1 MNYKTLLLCFFLFN
15 FSYASFQEVRIGKID
30 AYYKDKI
37 TKDELREI
45 LDEIEKT
52 LEIQLDM
59 DIFEYSNSGK
69 VIDILYVPASKLE
82 QRINK
87 KIEKLHIKRKR
98 IAKLRKNFSNKEDEI
113 DAFKK
118 EIEAKNSVLNQ
129 KVNQYNDYIKEQNKN
144 KAKTKKEYNAIQKEA
159 KSRQSRLNIAIK
171 KYKKDQQSF
180 RRLVLSYNNKG
191 FSYNNSIREF
201 MRLRKE
207 VETLSRSFRKIKGV
221 TIEEQEI
228 TLKTY
233 IKNGQRIKE
242 RSVNNIMNK
251 IEIYGFESREEL
263 KAILAH
269 EIGHLVGIPHINVK
283 GALMNPL
290 LQESQ
295 KYELHLTPED
305 ITNFNEYF

>member
-69 VIDILYVPASKLE
+69 VIDILYIPASKLE

>member
-1 MNYKTLLLCFFLFN
+1 MNYKTLLLYFFLFN

-30 AYYKDKI
+30 AYYEDKI
-37 TKDELREI
+37 TKDELRDI
-45 LDEIEKT
+45 LDEIEET
-52 LEIQLDM
+52 LESQLDM
-59 DIFEYSNSGK
+59 DIFDYSNSGK

-87 KIEKLHIKRKR
+87 KIEKLHIKRNR
-98 IAKLRKNFSNKEDEI
+98 IDKLRSDFSNKENEI

-129 KVNQYNDYIKEQNKN
+129 KVKQYNDYIKEQNRN
-144 KAKTKKEYNAIQKEA
+144 KIKTKKEFDLIQKEA
-159 KSRQSRLNIAIK
+159 KSRQSKLNIAIK
-171 KYKKDQQSF
+171 KYKKDQQRF

-201 MRLRKE
+201 MRLKKE
-207 VETLSRSFRKIKGV
+207 VETMSRSFRKIKGV

>member
-1 MNYKTLLLCFFLFN
+1 MSYKILLLYFFLFN

-30 AYYKDKI
+30 AYYEDKI
-37 TKDELREI
+37 TKVELREI
-45 LDEIEKT
+45 LDEIEET
-52 LEIQLDM
+52 LESQLDM
-59 DIFEYSNSGK
+59 DIFDYSNSGK

-87 KIEKLHIKRKR
+87 KIEKLHIKRNR
-98 IAKLRKNFSNKEDEI
+98 IDKLRSDFSNKENEI

-129 KVNQYNDYIKEQNKN
+129 KVKQYNDYIKEQNRN
-144 KAKTKKEYNAIQKEA
+144 KIKTKKEFDLIQKEA
-159 KSRQSRLNIAIK
+159 KSRQSKLNIAIK
-171 KYKKDQQSF
+171 KYKKDQQRF

-201 MRLRKE
+201 MRLKKE
-207 VETLSRSFRKIKGV
+207 VETMSRSFRKIKGV
-221 TIEEQEI
+221 TIEAQEI

-251 IEIYGFESREEL
+251 IEIYGFESHEEL

-269 EIGHLVGIPHINVK
+269 EIGHLVGIPHINIK
-283 GALMNPL
+283 GALMNPI
-290 LQESQ
+290 LQENQ
-295 KYELHLTPED
+295 KYKLHLIPED
-305 ITNFNEYF
+305 ITNFKEYF